1 MTWSTLE
8 PFWRSTE
15 SSSAREARPPA
26 GGAGA
31 RAWDPDESPHEIQLK
46 PQFRVVLGPETSKLT
61 LKSQSTLTLAR
72 FDPCPLSSTLP
83 LLATGRTLT

>member
-31 RAWDPDESPHEIQLK
+31 RAWNPDESPHASPAKAPIMGGSGPSSLK
-46 PQFRVVLGPETSKLT
+46 TYPEEPN
-61 LKSQSTLTLAR
+61 QSD
-72 FDPCPLSSTLP
+72 FGSF
-83 LLATGRTLT
+83 